1 MSRAGAESGGGREAG
16 ALTQEPA
23 GVSSDPGSGFKPASG
38 PFPVSVK
45 TTSGLSRDRWGIV
58 LSVGN
63 VRGSLL

>member
-1 MSRAGAESGGGREAG
+1 MTRARVGRWMWGVSRAGAESGGGREAG

-45 TTSGLSRDRWGIV
+45 TTSGLSRDR
-58 LSVGN
+58 
-63 VRGSLL
+63 

>member
-1 MSRAGAESGGGREAG
+1 MSRAGAEWGGGREAG

-45 TTSGLSRDRWGIV
+45 TTSGLSRDR
-58 LSVGN
+58 
-63 VRGSLL
+63 